1 MSQPA
6 PSPVATQRKN
16 SAALR
21 FWHWTSALLVLGLL
35 ITILFQ
41 FVIVKAREAG
51 PLFQETLQKSN
62 ITLTQQQAR
71 SLTRIISHRIWDWHI
86 YLGVGLSAML
96 VFRVITE
103 FTQPAT
109 QKFSA
114 KLRQVQ
120 KLFRE
125 VGADSP
131 DYRHSVF
138 VKYSY
143 LFFYLTLVVMVATG
157 LALIYADDVAFLHAL
172 EHSLK
177 EIHNF
182 TMYLILTF
190 TALHLIGV
198 VRAELTTDK
207 GIVSDMING
216 GEQSS

>member
-1 MSQPA
+1 MLQQA
-6 PSPVATQRKN
+6 PPLAATQRKN

-21 FWHWTSALLVLGLL
+21 FWHWTSALLILALL

-41 FVIVKAREAG
+41 FVIVKAREAA

-62 ITLTQQQAR
+62 ITLTTQQAR
-71 SLTRIISHRIWDWHI
+71 SLTHIISERIWDWHI
-86 YLGVGLSAML
+86 YLGVGLSVL
-96 VFRVITE
+96 LGFRIVTE

-109 QKFSA
+109 QKFSF
-114 KLRQVQ
+114 KLAQVR

-143 LFFYLTLVVMVATG
+143 LVFYIMLVVMVATG
-157 LALIYADDVAFLHAL
+157 LALIYADDVAFLHPL
-172 EHSLK
+172 EHTIK

-182 TMYLILTF
+182 TMYLIMSF
-190 TALHLIGV
+190 TALHIIGV
-198 VRAELTTDK
+198 VRAELTTDR

-216 GEQSS
+216 GDQ